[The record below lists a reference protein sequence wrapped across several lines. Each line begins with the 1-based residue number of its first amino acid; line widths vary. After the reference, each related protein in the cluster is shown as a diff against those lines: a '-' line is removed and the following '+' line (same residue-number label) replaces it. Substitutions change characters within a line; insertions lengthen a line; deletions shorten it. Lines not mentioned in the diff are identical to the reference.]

1 MEKIIRRA
9 EIIESDYLPEDID
22 IPFRVFAGPGAG
34 KTHWLVNYIKHVIST
49 SDRLGPSQRIACIS
63 YTTVAADE
71 IQRRLG
77 SSSAHV
83 MVSTIHS
90 FLYRNIVKPYLPWL
104 EDDNGEPLVSYQE
117 VDGHRPHRAYVGT
130 VNEWIREVSDM
141 DLFRYKEKK
150 GAILEYMSNLYW
162 MWYPEVANFK
172 IKDQGYPPAKYF
184 PSSEENLRLYKK
196 KCWSQ
201 RRIDHEDVLYFAL
214 KTLVEKPVLVKF
226 LSSRFPY
233 VFIDEFQDT
242 TPIQTEIIKKLAE
255 AGSVTGIIGDPEQS
269 IFRFAGANPKDFI
282 DFELVDQESYQ
293 IQSNRRSSQSIL
305 KLLNEIRKSGNQS
318 SHIGDN
324 ENNPGDPPVLIVGA
338 PRRALERVRER
349 SQSQITILTRSNDT
363 RRRLII
369 AEDSEDVDHGVWDSL
384 ESADAE
390 KTEWLQAILEAT
402 HEAQP
407 EVPRY
412 GQAVKILYR
421 GLRTKRG
428 RLLKSVF
435 TKSGKR
441 RLSREERRRA
451 VASLLP
457 TLLADHPIHL
467 GMNGHEFYLALRD
480 RMQRVLPDT
489 PMVKVTKGGTF
500 GKLLADVDY
509 EALYLTTRLESG
521 GGKIKTIHKSKGEEF
536 PSVFVYRGSS
546 DKWPDPTIDHI
557 LNRDSSGDDEERCVT
572 YVAFS
577 RAEEQ
582 LFICVDTLPDEDE
595 EALIDLG
602 LQVLRIDQ
610 TAQTQS

>member
-1 MEKIIRRA
+1 MEEVIQRA

-22 IPFRVFAGPGAG
+22 VPFRVFAGPGAG
-34 KTHWLVNYIKHVIST
+34 KTHWLVNYIKHVIRT
-49 SDRLGPSQRIACIS
+49 SNRLGPSQRIACIS

-90 FLYRNIVKPYLPWL
+90 FLYRNIVRPYLPWL
-104 EDDNGEPLVSYQE
+104 QDENGESLVSYQE

-130 VNEWIREVSDM
+130 VNEWIEEVSSMALWRFEDQ
-141 DLFRYKEKK
+141 
-150 GAILEYMSNLYW
+150 GAVLDYMGRLSW
-162 MWYPEVANFK
+162 AWDSGSANFK
-172 IKDQGYPPAKYF
+172 LKGQRYPPEEYF
-184 PSSEENLRLYKK
+184 PNAQENLKLYKK

-201 RRIDHEDVLYFAL
+201 GRIDHEDVLYFAL
-214 KTLVEKPVLVKF
+214 KILVENPGLVKF

-255 AGSVTGIIGDPEQS
+255 AGSVTGVIGDLEQS
-269 IFRFAGANPKDFI
+269 IFGFAGANPKDFI
-282 DFELVDQESYQ
+282 DFEPVDQKSYQ

-305 KLLNEIRKSGNQS
+305 NLLNEIRKSGDQS
-318 SHIGDN
+318 LHVGGN
-324 ENNPGDPPVLIVGA
+324 ENNPGDLPVLIVGESK
-338 PRRALERVRER
+338 RALEHVREL
-349 SQSQITILTRSNDT
+349 SKSPITTLTRYNET

-369 AEDSEDVDHGVWDSL
+369 VDDSDDVDHGVWDSL
-384 ESADAE
+384 ETADAE

-407 EVPRY
+407 NVPRY

-421 GLRTKRG
+421 GLRTKKG

-451 VASLLP
+451 VACLLP
-457 TLLADHPIHL
+457 ILLTDHANHL
-467 GMNGHEFYLALRD
+467 GLNGYEFYLALRD
-480 RMQRVLPDT
+480 RMRDVLPDT
-489 PMVKVTKGGTF
+489 PMVKVREGGKF
-500 GKLLADVDY
+500 GRQLADVEY

-521 GGKIKTIHKSKGEEF
+521 GGKVKTIHKSKGEEY
-536 PSVFVYRGSS
+536 PAVFVYRGAG
-546 DKWPDPTIDHI
+546 DNRPDPTIAHI
-557 LNRDSSGDDEERCVT
+557 LSRGSSDDDEERCVT

-582 LFICVDTLPDEDE
+582 LFICVDTLTEEDE

-602 LQVLRIDQ
+602 LDVVRIDHR
-610 TAQTQS
+610 S